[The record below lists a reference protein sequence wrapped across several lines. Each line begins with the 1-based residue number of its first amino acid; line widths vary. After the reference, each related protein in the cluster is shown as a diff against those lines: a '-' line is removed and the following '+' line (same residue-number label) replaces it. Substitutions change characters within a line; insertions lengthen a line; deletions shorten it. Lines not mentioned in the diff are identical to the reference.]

1 MHVLSPVGTF
11 PLRVQ
16 RARVEDGRVVIE
28 TAMGAWRS
36 EVRLDRSDIPLVAG
50 ALGSLVMAFAF
61 GRISARGRT

>member
-1 MHVLSPVGTF
+1 MQVISPVGAF

-16 RARVEDGRVVIE
+16 RARVEDGRIVIE

-50 ALGSLVMAFAF
+50 ALGSLVVAFAF
-61 GRISARGRT
+61 GRITGRSRA